1 MKIEFKK
8 KHSGGFEI
16 PDDNLIGVFWGN
28 SSPNEIMTDQKISQR
43 FKNPTGTRPIR
54 EMVRGKKKVLIVT
67 DDNTRP
73 TPLKRLIP
81 FVLQELAA
89 AGIEDEQIT
98 FLIGLGTHR
107 PMSEQEII
115 EKFGPEIL
123 KKYRIL
129 NHAWHDDEQLESL
142 GMLDSGLEVV
152 INRLALESDFIISMG
167 NIIPHATAGFSGG
180 GKTIMPGICGE
191 TTIADTHWKALDFP
205 MKDILGV
212 LQNPVRSSVKE
223 VCRKVGVDC
232 IVDTVMAGES
242 MIDLVV
248 GDLEPA
254 HESGASKSRE
264 IYGVKIGEKADVV
277 VADAYPSDIDLRQA
291 IKAICSADIIVR
303 DGGVI
308 VLAAECPEGVSPQF
322 PEFEQYGFSS
332 PEWLHREVEEG
343 RFVNKLLAYTLVAIG
358 RIISGRVRCILTS
371 PNIDR
376 DRSESMGFIYAHNLS
391 EGVRLA
397 FEISGTGARAAVVK
411 QAGELLPII
420 DE

>member
-1 MKIEFKK
+1 MKIEFTK

-16 PDDNLIGVFWGN
+16 PDDNLIGVFWRN

-43 FKNPTGTRPIR
+43 FKKPIGTRPIR
-54 EMVRGKKKVLIVT
+54 KMVRGKKKVLIVT

-73 TPLKRLIP
+73 TPLKRLTP
-81 FVLQELAA
+81 FVLQELTA
-89 AGIEDEQIT
+89 AGIDDEQIT

-129 NHAWHDDEQLESL
+129 NHAWHEDEQLESL
-142 GMLDSGLEVV
+142 GMLDGGLEVV

-254 HESGASKSRE
+254 HESGVSKSRE

-308 VLAAECPEGVSPQF
+308 VLAAECPEGISPQF

-343 RFVNKLLAYTLVAIG
+343 RFANKLLAYTLVAIG
-358 RIISGRVRCILTS
+358 RIISGRVRCILVS

-397 FEISGTGARAAVVK
+397 FEMSGAGARAAVVK